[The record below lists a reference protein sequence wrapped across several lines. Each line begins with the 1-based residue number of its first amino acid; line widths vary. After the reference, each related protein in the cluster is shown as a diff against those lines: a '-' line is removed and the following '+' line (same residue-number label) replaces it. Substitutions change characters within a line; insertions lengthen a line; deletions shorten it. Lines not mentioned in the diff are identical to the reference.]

1 MYLEQGQEKNLSYNH
16 LFENAPSIELPSLGK
31 LSYYPNRNS
40 LSYIN
45 TYSLDKVQNFIRTTL
60 RHPHFFLGWNAI
72 VQLKLTDESHL
83 ALKENASIKD
93 WIELHLKTHSLEKKY
108 AAFLQNEIIKTQF
121 EYIGFSSETLIP
133 VEYKS
138 SAAILQWILE
148 SKWKLAPT
156 DKDMVVMMHEI
167 EYELD
172 AKKYLVQSSM
182 VQKGKNATETAM
194 ATTVG
199 LPLAMGV
206 CAYLKGE
213 ITITGLHI
221 PIHPSIYKPILKS
234 LKEEGI
240 VFEEITMEIK

>member
-1 MYLEQGQEKNLSYNH
+1 
-16 LFENAPSIELPSLGK
+16 
-31 LSYYPNRNS
+31 
-40 LSYIN
+40 
-45 TYSLDKVQNFIRTTL
+45 
-60 RHPHFFLGWNAI
+60 
-72 VQLKLTDESHL
+72 
-83 ALKENASIKD
+83 
-93 WIELHLKTHSLEKKY
+93 
-108 AAFLQNEIIKTQF
+108 
-121 EYIGFSSETLIP
+121 
-133 VEYKS
+133 
-138 SAAILQWILE
+138 
-148 SKWKLAPT
+148 
-156 DKDMVVMMHEI
+156 MVVMMHEI

>member
-1 MYLEQGQEKNLSYNH
+1 
-16 LFENAPSIELPSLGK
+16 
-31 LSYYPNRNS
+31 
-40 LSYIN
+40 LSYIK
-45 TYSLDKVQNFIRTTL
+45 TYSLDKVQHFIRTTL

-72 VQLKLTDESHL
+72 VQLKVTDESQV
-83 ALKENASIKD
+83 ALKENASIKN
-93 WIELHLKTHSLEKKY
+93 WIESHLKTHQLENKY

-133 VEYKS
+133 TEFKS

-148 SKWKLAPT
+148 NKWKLAPT

-172 AKKYLVQSSM
+172 SKKYLVQSSM

-213 ITITGLHI
+213 INITGLHI
-221 PIHPSIYKPILKS
+221 PTHPSIYKPILKS

-240 VFEEITMEIK
+240 VFEEITTEIK